1 MPKVKLLVSVDD
13 QDLNR
18 FSEFVEDIK
27 KAGMKV
33 EEKHKDIGVVTGS
46 IDSTKVDSLYN
57 VKGVAHVEEE
67 RQVQIPPPDSDIQ

>member
-57 VKGVAHVEEE
+57 VKGVVHVEEE